1 MKNETIFSLN
11 DRIINREDWNN
22 AYQITQEIYDT
33 WIQDSGDKR
42 ESCFI
47 GIGCKTFLTT
57 SILLISQTNYPD
69 LLTVKTFLKLP
80 YLLARLVDIS
90 GEESAINLGQKVA
103 NDFRQLLIF
112 TKNCPEQIEVF
123 EAIISEPV
131 LALDSYFKQNNLTF
145 TKSQVTERSSDLE
158 QVLAGALR
166 VKLEKILAR
175 S

>member
-1 MKNETIFSLN
+1 MKNETIFTLSDLIE
-11 DRIINREDWNN
+11 DQEDWNS
-22 AYQITQEIYDT
+22 AYRITQEIYDLLSL
-33 WIQDSGDKR
+33 DSGNVR
-42 ESCFI
+42 EPRFI

-90 GEESAINLGQKVA
+90 AEESAINLGQKVA

-123 EAIISEPV
+123 DAITTEPI
-131 LALDSYFKQNNLTF
+131 LALDGYFKENNLTF
-145 TKSQVTERSSDLE
+145 TKSQITERSSDLE
-158 QVLAGALR
+158 QLLPGA
-166 VKLEKILAR
+166 
-175 S
+175 